1 MGYTI
6 FRHTHVKKRVVE
18 NSEFTVFFLES
29 EAKTAG
35 WELLE
40 DVDPS
45 SSTAK
50 MGRESFGYRWGTPKK
65 LASPLKET

>member
-1 MGYTI
+1 
-6 FRHTHVKKRVVE
+6 VKKQVVE
-18 NSEFTVFFLES
+18 NSEFTEHFES

-45 SSTAK
+45 GSTAK
-50 MGRESFGYRWGTPKK
+50 MGTNHLGIRFRVPQKNWLPH
-65 LASPLKET
+65 